1 MGLIDKIQQS
11 AKNISASMTKSANR
25 SGGQGFEDN
34 SQESEEFTFI
44 KSQIET
50 INHELNDAYNRI
62 GRKIIS
68 HVIKNRTVVG
78 IDVSDILYIIEP
90 KLQKKDELE
99 KEFIKLEKENI
110 QNDIAAEKEL
120 AEEKYFAEKANLDR
134 ELAMSALSKKEYD
147 EKLELAR
154 KRIDNFE
161 EIHCIEKE
169 ERLGFIT
176 TEEKN
181 AKIALLIS

>member
-11 AKNISASMTKSANR
+11 AKNISASMAKSSNR
-25 SGGQGFEDN
+25 AGNQDN
-34 SQESEEFTFI
+34 DNTPQESEELTYI

-50 INHELNDAYNRI
+50 INRELEDAYNRI
-62 GRKIIS
+62 GRKIVA
-68 HVIKNRTVVG
+68 HVVKNRNAVG
-78 IDVSDILYIIEP
+78 IDVSDILYIVEP
-90 KLQKKDELE
+90 KLNKKGELE

-110 QNDIAAEKEL
+110 KNDIVDEKEL

-134 ELAMSALSKKEYD
+134 ELALSILSKKEYD

-161 EIHCIEKE
+161 EICCIEKE